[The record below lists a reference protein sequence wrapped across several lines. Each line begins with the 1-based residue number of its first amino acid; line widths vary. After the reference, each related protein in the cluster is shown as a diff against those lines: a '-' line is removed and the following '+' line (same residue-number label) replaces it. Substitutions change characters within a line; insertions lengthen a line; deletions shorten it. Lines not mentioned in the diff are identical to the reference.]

1 MQAVPTQTFGKYQIL
16 EKIASGMTA
25 EIYKARMEGI
35 GGFSRSFAI
44 KRIRPELSRNRDY
57 IELLVDEA
65 KVAGL
70 LSHANIVQILDLGEV
85 DGLYF
90 LAMEYVDGR
99 DLGSVLGRCKDKG
112 ITLPVPHA
120 VFALIEMLKGLEYA
134 HQRQIMRG
142 NRPVP
147 LNVIHRDI
155 SPSNVLVSF
164 QGEVKLTD
172 FGIARANVKAMATV
186 PGVVQGRFDYMSPEQ
201 AAGHDIDQRSDIFS
215 AGTLL
220 YEMVCGIHPFRKP
233 GDVDTLDAIK
243 HCRYEAPSFANPDV
257 PYGLEVILD
266 QAMAK
271 DPEERFHSSTAFKEA
286 LSNFFHDAGF
296 IFTHSTLAAFLKGL
310 FPEVGRKRRAV
321 TQPDDDATRP
331 LEPGD
336 LEGFL
341 DQEDEDPETEMD
353 ATAVLSRSQFDEQ
366 LAQEIEEEDRPTT
379 VPPFQQLGHAPGGI
393 EWGSSDAPSLPEMEL
408 PDPEEWDQDPKTE
421 IRDDPLSTARIPKHD
436 DTHTHAQVDVD
447 LLAQKTAQLP
457 QQDMASLDLPEP
469 EPEPGHEDFGDE
481 STRIRRKPAAV
492 EAHESAQPVVAAVV
506 QDFDATGP
514 VASQRVEE
522 PVATERKRAKTATA
536 REPAPQTRFSK
547 RTWLFLGLASFV
559 TATLGV
565 ALGLLIGILGRELI
579 PGNEPEAIAP
589 VEIREQPRLS
599 VTLPEGAVLE
609 VGGRARPLNAEGA
622 TDLTLTADEAT
633 EVRVSMDGYQ
643 TYETTLT
650 LTHNEVR
657 MLGVELVQLQE
668 R

>member
-16 EKIASGMTA
+16 EKIASGTTA

-90 LAMEYVDGR
+90 LAMEFVDGR
-99 DLGSVLGRCKDKG
+99 DMGSVLGRCKDKG

-186 PGVVQGRFDYMSPEQ
+186 PGVVRGRFDYMSPEQ
-201 AAGHDIDQRSDIFS
+201 ASGRDIDQRSDIFS

-243 HCRYEAPSFANPDV
+243 HCRYEPPSFANPDV
-257 PYGLEVILD
+257 PYGLEIILD
-266 QAMAK
+266 QAMAR

-321 TQPDDDATRP
+321 AAPDDDATRP

-336 LEGFL
+336 LDGFL
-341 DQEDEDPETEMD
+341 DQEEEDPETEMD
-353 ATAVLSRSQFDEQ
+353 ATAVLSRGQFDHE
-366 LAQEIEEEDRPTT
+366 LEEEDRPTT
-379 VPPFQQLGHAPGGI
+379 VPPFQQLGQAPAGI
-393 EWGSSDAPSLPEMEL
+393 DWGSGDAPSLPEMEL
-408 PDPEEWDQDPKTE
+408 PDPEEWDHEPKTE
-421 IRDDPLSTARIPKHD
+421 IRDDPLATARIPKHD
-436 DTHTHAQVDVD
+436 DTHTHAQVDAD
-447 LLAQKTAQLP
+447 LLDQETAQLP

-469 EPEPGHEDFGDE
+469 EPHDFDDE

-492 EAHESAQPVVAAVV
+492 EPEQPIVAVV
-506 QDFDATGP
+506 QSDDDATGP
-514 VASQRVEE
+514 VASKRAEE
-522 PVATERKRAKTATA
+522 KAPPERKRPKVTTA
-536 REPAPQTRFSK
+536 REPQPQTRFSK

-579 PGNEPEAIAP
+579 PGSEPEAIAP

-599 VTLPEGAVLE
+599 VTLPEGAELE
-609 VGGRARPLNAEGA
+609 VDGRSRPLNAEGP
-622 TDLTLTADEAT
+622 TELTLTADEAT
-633 EVRVSMDGYQ
+633 AVRVSMEGYQ

-668 R
+668 RKK

>member
-16 EKIASGMTA
+16 EKIASGATA

-35 GGFSRSFAI
+35 GGFARSFAI
-44 KRIRPELSRNRDY
+44 KRIRPDLSRNRDY

-186 PGVVQGRFDYMSPEQ
+186 PGVIRGRFDYMSPEQ
-201 AAGHDIDQRSDIFS
+201 ASGRDIDQRSDIFS

-220 YEMVCGIHPFRKP
+220 YEMVCGVHPFRKP
-233 GDVDTLDAIK
+233 GDVDTLEAIK
-243 HCRYEAPSFANPDV
+243 HCRYEPPSFANPDV
-257 PYGLEVILD
+257 PYGLEIILD
-266 QAMAK
+266 QAMAQ

-341 DQEDEDPETEMD
+341 DGEDEDPETEMD
-353 ATAVLSRSQFDEQ
+353 ATAVLSRSQFAEQ
-366 LAQEIEEEDRPTT
+366 LEELEEEDRPTT
-379 VPPFQQLGHAPGGI
+379 VPPFQQLGQAPAAMD
-393 EWGSSDAPSLPEMEL
+393 WGATDAQSLPEMEL
-408 PDPEEWDQDPKTE
+408 PDPEEWSQDPKTE
-421 IRDDPLSTARIPKHD
+421 IRDDPVATARIPKHD
-436 DTHTHAQVDVD
+436 DTHTHAQVDAD

-469 EPEPGHEDFGDE
+469 ELEPDGFGDE

-492 EAHESAQPVVAAVV
+492 EEAVQAQSVVAAVV
-506 QDFDATGP
+506 QDDEDATGP
-514 VASQRVEE
+514 VASQRAEE
-522 PVATERKRAKTATA
+522 PVPTERKRPKAVTA
-536 REPAPQTRFSK
+536 REPVAQTRFSK

-589 VEIREQPRLS
+589 VELREQPRLS
-599 VTLPEGAVLE
+599 VTLPDGAVLE
-609 VGGRARPLNAEGA
+609 VDGRARPLNAEGA
-622 TDLTLTADEAT
+622 TDLTLAADEAT
-633 EVRVSMDGYQ
+633 AVRVTMEGYQ

-668 R
+668 RKK